1 MLLAMVIIAQ
11 FENIN
16 TNVTKQNIKATSVT
30 IHSRDDFPPLFE
42 HRYTLRPLKFLLNVK
57 EKHVIGLAQMSY
69 FYLIPPQPLIVL

>member
-1 MLLAMVIIAQ
+1 MVIIAQ

-16 TNVTKQNIKATSVT
+16 TNVTKQNIKATSVM
-30 IHSRDDFPPLFE
+30 IHSRDDFFSPLFE

-57 EKHVIGLAQMSY
+57 EKHVIGLAQTSY